1 MRTPAAPPPRISS
14 PDLEIWGGP
23 ECTLNRVGNEY
34 SDQIV
39 RSGHDHR
46 LDDLQR
52 FADLGLTAI
61 RYPVLWERV
70 APWSLDCPD
79 WSWSD
84 QRLQRLSALGIRPI
98 VGLLHHGSGPAYT
111 SLLDPDFPELLARYA
126 RMVAERYPWVTD
138 YTPVNE
144 PLTTARFSGLYGLW
158 YPHRRSNRDYVR
170 ALLNQIRGTALAM
183 RAIREINPA
192 ARLIQ
197 TEDGG
202 RSYGTWITRRQVR
215 HENHRRWL
223 TFDLLTGRVNERHP
237 RRKFLIRAGATVEEL
252 NALCR
257 QPSPNG
263 NCWSRSARKT
273 PC

>member
-79 WSWSD
+79 WSWSE

-126 RMVAERYPWVTD
+126 RMVAER
-138 YTPVNE
+138 
-144 PLTTARFSGLYGLW
+144 ASSSGKSG
-158 YPHRRSNRDYVR
+158 SSSEV
-170 ALLNQIRGTALAM
+170 
-183 RAIREINPA
+183 
-192 ARLIQ
+192 
-197 TEDGG
+197 
-202 RSYGTWITRRQVR
+202 
-215 HENHRRWL
+215 
-223 TFDLLTGRVNERHP
+223 
-237 RRKFLIRAGATVEEL
+237 
-252 NALCR
+252 
-257 QPSPNG
+257 
-263 NCWSRSARKT
+263 
-273 PC
+273 